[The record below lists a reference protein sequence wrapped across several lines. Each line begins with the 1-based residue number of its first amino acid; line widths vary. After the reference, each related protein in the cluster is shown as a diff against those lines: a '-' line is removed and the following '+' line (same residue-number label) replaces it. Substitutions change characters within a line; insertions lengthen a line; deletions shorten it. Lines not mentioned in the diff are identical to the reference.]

1 MCALIGLPNAGS
13 ASEGLQHI
21 SSCAISGDRNLFIH
35 HVSEANWI
43 LRPFIVDLAEN
54 DVIEGKLVEWLGS
67 QSWFEIPNEWKNI
80 WAEILTEVG
89 ITCGVIIALE
99 DTLSVA
105 NVGVLL
111 ELVIIGFIDVVT
123 IWER

>member
-1 MCALIGLPNAGS
+1 MVGLPNAGS

-35 HVSEANWI
+35 HVSVANWI
-43 LRPFIVDLAEN
+43 FRPFIVDLAEN

-89 ITCGVIIALE
+89 ITCGVINALE

-123 IWER
+123 ICER

>member
-1 MCALIGLPNAGS
+1 MCALVGLPNAGS

-21 SSCAISGDRNLFIH
+21 RSCAISGDRNLFIH

-43 LRPFIVDLAEN
+43 LLPFSVDLAEN

-67 QSWFEIPNEWKNI
+67 QSWFEIPNEWNNI
-80 WAEILTEVG
+80 WAEILTEVV
-89 ITCGVIIALE
+89 ITCGVINALE

-123 IWER
+123 ICER

>member
-1 MCALIGLPNAGS
+1 MCALVGLPNAGR
-13 ASEGLQHI
+13 ASEGLQYI
-21 SSCAISGDRNLFIH
+21 VIIYGNFFIH
-35 HVSEANWI
+35 YVSVANWI
-43 LRPFIVDLAEN
+43 FRPFSVDLAEN

>member
-1 MCALIGLPNAGS
+1 MCALVGLPKAGR

-21 SSCAISGDRNLFIH
+21 GTIYANCFIH

-43 LRPFIVDLAEN
+43 FRPFIVDLAEN

-89 ITCGVIIALE
+89 ITCGVINALE

-123 IWER
+123 ICER

>member
-35 HVSEANWI
+35 HVSVANWI
-43 LRPFIVDLAEN
+43 FRPFIVDLAEN

-89 ITCGVIIALE
+89 ITCGVINALE

-123 IWER
+123 ICER

>member
-1 MCALIGLPNAGS
+1 MCALIGLPNAGR

-21 SSCAISGDRNLFIH
+21 GIIYANCFIH

-43 LRPFIVDLAEN
+43 LLPFSVDLAEN

-89 ITCGVIIALE
+89 ITYGVINALE

-123 IWER
+123 ICER

>member
-1 MCALIGLPNAGS
+1 MIGLPNAGS

-35 HVSEANWI
+35 HVSVANWI
-43 LRPFIVDLAEN
+43 FRPFIVDLAEN

-89 ITCGVIIALE
+89 ITCGVINALE

-123 IWER
+123 ICER

>member
-1 MCALIGLPNAGS
+1 LIGLPNAGS